1 MRASATAAPS
11 NRLQGL
17 LAQRYTPPF
26 KDELPGTMAAML
38 ENERPQ
44 QKLRENG
51 KLLRRWL
58 WLHLTGQ
65 SRLLRDRLPPP
76 PARLLW
82 LSPSSN
88 SIGDSLMELAGRALL
103 GAYDVDL
110 LTDKGYAEL
119 YRKDRYLREVFS
131 DPEAVD
137 PSGYDFGIQ
146 DFFNTRSLRIKR
158 RVCPRL
164 PFVTLQG
171 FFWGAD
177 YNRMLFS
184 CYRIH
189 QLLGYPLPAAELRAF
204 LQPRLF
210 LEDEPAPLPKE
221 PGRRR
226 VALALGGKYPARTY
240 SRWPE
245 VLRSLITTWP
255 SGQPFPEFVLV
266 GSRNALADLPAVV
279 AALGNQA
286 CRSFV
291 DVLTLRATAR
301 LISDCD
307 FFVGTDGGL
316 MHCALAANLSGVA
329 LFGRVLPSL
338 RLPPETDMQ
347 ALHDSDD
354 VNNVSPPAVAEAI
367 RSRWAFMLF
376 AGPGGSV
383 NRRTGGLPCA

>member
-1 MRASATAAPS
+1 MRASATAASS
-11 NRLQGL
+11 NGLHGL

-26 KDELPGTMAAML
+26 RDELPGTMAAML
-38 ENERPQ
+38 EKEGPQ
-44 QKLRENG
+44 QRLRESG

-88 SIGDSLMELAGRALL
+88 SIGDSVMELAGRALL
-103 GAYDVDL
+103 GAYEVDL
-110 LTDKGYAEL
+110 LADKCYAEL
-119 YRKDRYLREVFS
+119 YRKDHYLRAVFS

-189 QLLGYPLPAAELRAF
+189 QLLGSPLPATELGAF
-204 LQPRLF
+204 LRPHLF
-210 LEDEPAPLPKE
+210 VEDEPAPWPKK
-221 PGRRR
+221 PGCRR
-226 VALALGGKYPARTY
+226 VAVALGGKFPARTY
-240 SRWPE
+240 RRWPE
-245 VLRSLITTWP
+245 VLRTLVATWP
-255 SGQPFPEFVLV
+255 SGQAFPEFVLV
-266 GSRNALADLPAVV
+266 GSRNALADLPEVA
-279 AALGNQA
+279 AALGNQV

-291 DVLTLRATAR
+291 DVLSLRATAR

-307 FFVGTDGGL
+307 FFIGTDGGL
-316 MHCALAANLSGVA
+316 MHCAVAANLPGVA

-338 RLPPETDMQ
+338 RLPPETGMQ

-354 VNNVSPPAVAEAI
+354 VNNISPLVVAEAM
-367 RSRWAFMLF
+367 RNRWASMLL
-376 AGPGGSV
+376 AGRGVSV
-383 NRRTGGLPCA
+383 NRPTGGLPSA